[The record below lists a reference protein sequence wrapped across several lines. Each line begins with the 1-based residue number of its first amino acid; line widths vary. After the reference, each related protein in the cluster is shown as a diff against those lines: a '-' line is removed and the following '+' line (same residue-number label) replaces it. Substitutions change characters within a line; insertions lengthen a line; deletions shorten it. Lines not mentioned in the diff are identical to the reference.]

1 MNISISYLL
10 LFHINRSKDILF
22 ARGILLYIRYYK
34 QICETS
40 INLFTM
46 K

>member
-10 LFHINRSKDILF
+10 LFYINISKDILF
-22 ARGILLYIRYYK
+22 ARGILLYVRYYK
-34 QICETS
+34 QICGTS
-40 INLFTM
+40 ISLFTM